1 MVCSEMTQKYVAQS
15 ELFLLCVAADRVKE
29 IRTDAR
35 VNQVETDKM
44 IQELIAEKQRL
55 LKELENA
62 KLTGGSMGYTLEGLL
77 PTQRFL

>member
-1 MVCSEMTQKYVAQS
+1 MWYSSSCSCC
-15 ELFLLCVAADRVKE
+15 LLAADRVKE

-62 KLTGGSMGYTLEGLL
+62 KSTGGSMGYTLEGLL
-77 PTQRFL
+77 PTSQVL